1 MTQSRKPEA
10 TVTAPRQAQEWS
22 WGAAHSTGNAGDRGD
37 QRKPCRHLAVTAPRP
52 RLTAARAPYLC
63 SDTGAGRLPALCSRW
78 APRPGWWWR
87 RQRTGAAHGGE
98 EGGEQATR
106 ALLAPLPHQSPPPH
120 TTAVLSMPR
129 ALCTEMPR
137 LTFTMTLRDLQAPF
151 TAEETE
157 ALRRGVT
164 GPRSRRQDGA
174 QQGLE
179 PGSSILPPQARSSP
193 SSHPGAASPHPG

>member
-1 MTQSRKPEA
+1 MVLGSSSQHWERGRQGGPEKA
-10 TVTAPRQAQEWS
+10 VPAP
-22 WGAAHSTGNAGDRGD
+22 GCHSTW
-37 QRKPCRHLAVTAPRP
+37 P
-52 RLTAARAPYLC
+52 RLTAAQAPYLC

-129 ALCTEMPR
+129 ALCTEMPH

-174 QQGLE
+174 QLGLE